1 MIRPAGTAS
10 ISAMRFTISCH
21 LSRIGSGIGGSRWS
35 LGESKASFQQ
45 GDTSFTEPP
54 FCRDAKKNGAPSAIQ
69 RFLGSYFTPQKNLA
83 QSRKAAKV
91 QMKEENLSNNN
102 NAAGL
107 SSFSPSQTFEPP
119 KGMSM
124 GPDIQPELSSELSF
138 LLLLLC
144 A

>member
-1 MIRPAGTAS
+1 MQKRTAHPRPF
-10 ISAMRFTISCH
+10 SAFWEATLR
-21 LSRIGSGIGGSRWS
+21 
-35 LGESKASFQQ
+35 
-45 GDTSFTEPP
+45 P
-54 FCRDAKKNGAPSAIQ
+54 KKI
-69 RFLGSYFTPQKNLA
+69 
-83 QSRKAAKV
+83 SRKAAKV

-138 LLLLLC
+138 LPLLLC
-144 A
+144 AFA